1 MLTIDLRLVFGT
13 LVQFFPV
20 SSKKRIRVRPVEFLV
35 LVKGRAERRLVLAI
49 PRTGLFVALR
59 PRTAPKTAPQ
69 SDGESP
75 SNSPHVMCA
84 LRAIDC
90 CIIGNI

>member
-20 SSKKRIRVRPVEFLV
+20 SSKKRIRVEFLV

-59 PRTAPKTAPQ
+59 PRTAPKIAPQ

-75 SNSPHVMCA
+75 SNSPHVMCTI
-84 LRAIDC
+84 RAIDW
-90 CIIGNI
+90 CIIGEI